1 MFERIILTSNYFQNA
16 ERKLEGGNS
25 IEYSDSEQSDSESS
39 SDEEHMDGAC
49 RVADT
54 SDEEE
59 EHQPSRLRKHDY
71 QNVSQL
77 EWDNSTM

>member
-1 MFERIILTSNYFQNA
+1 MICFQNA
-16 ERKLEGGNS
+16 ERKLEQGHS
-25 IEYSDSEQSDSESS
+25 AEYSDSEQSDSESS
-39 SDEEHMDGAC
+39 SDDDHMDGAC

-54 SDEEE
+54 SDEEDD
-59 EHQPSRLRKHDY
+59 HQPSRLRKHDY

>member
-1 MFERIILTSNYFQNA
+1 MET
-16 ERKLEGGNS
+16 GNS
-25 IEYSDSEQSDSESS
+25 VEYSDTEQSDSESS

-54 SDEEE
+54 SDEEDD
-59 EHQPSRLRKHDY
+59 HQLNCLRKHDY

>member
-1 MFERIILTSNYFQNA
+1 
-16 ERKLEGGNS
+16 
-25 IEYSDSEQSDSESS
+25 
-39 SDEEHMDGAC
+39 MDGTC

-59 EHQPSRLRKHDY
+59 DHQLNCLRKHDY